1 MIKLLLINIIYFI
14 LNKYKV
20 REWVYNKIYFHYFV
34 FINNIK
40 HSYSIHNVKNFS
52 TEGKILKK
60 YINSRGL
67 QHSPLLKVKKLLK
80 EINNKKDYHFI
91 DVGSGLGIL
100 LIYISINYNFIS
112 YNGVEINKKF
122 IKDSL
127 ENLKK
132 NKHKNKKLITIKN
145 ISAEK
150 IILDKN
156 KRYAIYLYNP
166 FNELVLYKFLQ
177 KNHKNIKKN
186 QSIILYVSNKKEI
199 VFEKFNLKKNFIGHG
214 LIVYS

>member
-1 MIKLLLINIIYFI
+1 MIESLLKNIIYFI
-14 LNKYKV
+14 FNKYRV
-20 REWVYNKIYFHYFV
+20 REWTYNKIYFYYFI

-40 HSYSIHNVKNFS
+40 YSYSVENIINFS
-52 TEGKILKK
+52 TKDKIIKK

-67 QHSPLLKVKKLLK
+67 QHSPLLKTKKLLK
-80 EINNKKDYHFI
+80 EISNKKDYHFI
-91 DVGSGLGIL
+91 DIGSGLGVL
-100 LIYISINYNFIS
+100 LIYVLINHNFKGYEGI
-112 YNGVEINKKF
+112 ELNKKF
-122 IKDSL
+122 FKDSL
-127 ENLKK
+127 KNLKK
-132 NKHKNKKLITIKN
+132 NKHKNKKLVTIKN

-166 FNELVLYKFLQ
+166 FKELVLYKFLQ

-199 VFEKFNLKKNFIGHG
+199 VFEKFNLKKKNISHD
-214 LIVYS
+214 LTIYS